1 MSDRGSSPSAS
12 RLAERTRHGELRDFL
27 AVAED
32 PEFCF
37 AGEDFLTADQAGLTA
52 AKRDTIVLDDAL
64 ARELR
69 ADLLPTARV
78 STFFV
83 HKSPPGWVAASDE
96 IVTFKGCGLRDE
108 G

>member
-32 PEFCF
+32 PEICF

-52 AKRDTIVLDDAL
+52 AKRDT
-64 ARELR
+64 
-69 ADLLPTARV
+69 
-78 STFFV
+78 
-83 HKSPPGWVAASDE
+83 
-96 IVTFKGCGLRDE
+96 
-108 G
+108 